1 MKKYF
6 ANKSFL
12 AGFSLICFFALLIL
26 TGFFY
31 LPYDPDFPNTAEKF
45 APFSARHLLGT
56 DHLGRD
62 VFSRILLGARI
73 SFEIGFVVMLAGFF
87 SGLLLGSV
95 SGYFGGILDLLIQK
109 MISVLMSFPGILL
122 ALMLIAVFGTDERI
136 TVLALCLMSVPRF
149 TRITRASFLKY
160 KTSLFV
166 KSARSRG
173 AGHLRIMIYHI
184 LPNILPELLVT
195 CSLSFAL
202 AILGES
208 GLSYLG
214 IGIQPP
220 TPSFGRML
228 NDAQRFIFRNPAG
241 VLVPAFFLTLLVL
254 GFNLLGD
261 GISETA
267 GGEPKEEKDF
277 HPDFSEKT
285 EMKCDSASSS
295 KKALFQ
301 IKNLSVGFS
310 QNGNQ
315 TQILDDVS
323 LSVDEG
329 EFVALVGESGSGKTM
344 TSLAAMHLLPENIQI
359 SGGEVILGDKN
370 LSSMS
375 ESEFRAISGKEI
387 SMIFQEP
394 MTSLN
399 PLIKVGKQIEEAAIV
414 HGFSKKEAKKR
425 SFELSRLTGLSDTE
439 RVLSS
444 FPHEL
449 SGGMKQRIM
458 ITSALINHPKLLIA
472 DEPTTALDVSTQEEI
487 IHILQNLRQTK
498 NIAMLLITHDFS
510 VVRKLCSRVYIM
522 YRGKIVEQNTVE
534 EIFKNPQHDYTK
546 ALIDSIPNLDKKGEK
561 LPVYDAFFTYAKD
574 S

>member
-6 ANKSFL
+6 ANKTFL
-12 AGFSLICFFALLIL
+12 AGFSLICFFILLIL

-31 LPYDPDFPNTAEKF
+31 LPYDPDFPNTADKF
-45 APFSARHLLGT
+45 ASFSTKHLLGT

-62 VFSRILLGARI
+62 VFSRILVGARI
-73 SFEIGFVVMLAGFF
+73 SFGIGFAVMLAGFA
-87 SGLLLGSV
+87 SGLLLGSI
-95 SGYFGGILDLLIQK
+95 SGYFGGIIDLLIQK

-173 AGHLRIMIYHI
+173 ACHFRIMIYHI
-184 LPNILPELLVT
+184 LPNIMPELLVT

-261 GISETA
+261 GISEISS
-267 GGEPKEEKDF
+267 GESKHGKNF
-277 HPDFSEKT
+277 HPDFAENKGLKS
-285 EMKCDSASSS
+285 DSPSPA

-310 QNGNQ
+310 QNGRQ

-344 TSLAAMHLLPENIQI
+344 TSLATMHLLPENIRI
-359 SGGEVILGDKN
+359 NGGEIILGEKK

-375 ESEFRAISGKEI
+375 ENEFRAISGKEI

-399 PLIKVGKQIEEAAIV
+399 PLIKVGRQIEESGLV
-414 HGFSKKEAKKR
+414 HGMTKSEAGKR
-425 SFELSRLTGLSDTE
+425 AEELAMQAGLSDTE

-458 ITSALINHPKLLIA
+458 IASSLVNQPKLLIA

-487 IHILQNLRQTK
+487 IHILQDLRKTK
-498 NIAMLLITHDFS
+498 KVAMLLITHDFS

-522 YRGKIVEQNTVE
+522 YKGKIVEQNTVE
-534 EIFKNPQHDYTK
+534 EIFKNPQHEYTK
-546 ALIDSIPNLDKKGEK
+546 ALIDSIPALDKKGEK
-561 LPVYDAFFTYAKD
+561 LPVYDAFFSYAKD

>member
-45 APFSARHLLGT
+45 ASFSARHILGT

-62 VFSRILLGARI
+62 VFSRILVGARI
-73 SFEIGFVVMLAGFF
+73 SFGIGFAVMLAGFL
-87 SGLLLGSV
+87 SGLLLGSI
-95 SGYFGGILDLLIQK
+95 SGYFGGIIDLLIQK

-122 ALMLIAVFGTDERI
+122 ALMLIAVFGTDAKI

-173 AGHLRIMIYHI
+173 ASHFRIMIYHI
-184 LPNILPELLVT
+184 LPNIMPELLVT

-228 NDAQRFIFRNPAG
+228 NDAQRFIFSYPAG
-241 VLVPAFFLTLLVL
+241 VMIPAFFLTLLVL

-261 GISETA
+261 GISEIGNGDA
-267 GGEPKEEKDF
+267 KNDKNF
-277 HPDFSEKT
+277 LPDFSENSEIKT
-285 EMKCDSASSS
+285 ESAESAP
-295 KKALFQ
+295 KALFQ

-310 QNGNQ
+310 QEGKQ
-315 TQILDDVS
+315 TKILDDVS
-323 LSVDEG
+323 LSVEEG

-344 TSLAAMHLLPENIQI
+344 TSLAAMHLLPENIKVT
-359 SGGEVILGDKN
+359 GGEIVLSEKN

-375 ESEFRAISGKEI
+375 ENEFRAISGKEI

-399 PLIKVGKQIEEAAIV
+399 PLIKVGKQIEESGLV
-414 HGFSKKEAKKR
+414 HGLSKTKAKNR
-425 SFELSRLTGLSDTE
+425 AFALSQLTGLSDTE

-458 ITSALINHPKLLIA
+458 ITGALVNQPKLLIA

-487 IHILQNLRQTK
+487 IHILQNLRETK

-522 YRGKIVEQNTVE
+522 YKGKIVEQNTVE
-534 EIFKNPQHDYTK
+534 EIFKNPQHEYTK
-546 ALIDSIPNLDKKGEK
+546 ALIDSIPSLDKKGEK
-561 LPVYDAFFTYAKD
+561 LPVYDAFFSYAKD